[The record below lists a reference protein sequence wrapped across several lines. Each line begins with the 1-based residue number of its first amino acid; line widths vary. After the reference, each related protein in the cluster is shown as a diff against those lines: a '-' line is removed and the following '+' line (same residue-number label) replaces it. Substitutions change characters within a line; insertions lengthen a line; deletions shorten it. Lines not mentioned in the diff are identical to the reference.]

1 MSAGW
6 LAVPIRGKSV
16 NDRSTEMR
24 VNFKTIGGAQENVIK
39 VIHRQR
45 QLCKD
50 FIIVNG
56 VIAKLKTNSCKP
68 TLKWTIKLKNT
79 FVFRSFDLK
88 KNADNLY
95 SFKKE
100 NAVWLPSLRT
110 LRQNNLAETSSSSQR
125 LQQTLNKSIIPIRIK
140 WQTHL
145 STGISTISTISRP
158 NPLPWDG
165 NPGWLDGWMALLDPH
180 FLPSQLQDFA
190 SKLRLPPTANIP
202 PNCTKDTA
210 LQNYFI
216 TACSSFL

>member
-1 MSAGW
+1 MLTACPKKYISQFTDERKATERYSHVKNQPCCFVCFSVG
-6 LAVPIRGKSV
+6 LAIYFYSWK
-16 NDRSTEMR
+16 
-24 VNFKTIGGAQENVIK
+24 K
-39 VIHRQR
+39 QR
-45 QLCKD
+45 AISLLC
-50 FIIVNG
+50 
-56 VIAKLKTNSCKP
+56 
-68 TLKWTIKLKNT
+68 
-79 FVFRSFDLK
+79 
-88 KNADNLY
+88 
-95 SFKKE
+95 
-100 NAVWLPSLRT
+100 LRT

-145 STGISTISTISRP
+145 SPGISTISRP

-216 TACSSFL
+216 TDCSSFL